1 MTGVHPIPMVRVNLK
16 DDDIARERYHCLLI
30 SFGPSNGD
38 GDDLDSHAAGLSMI
52 ERFGC
57 SPSGSHT
64 R

>member
-1 MTGVHPIPMVRVNLK
+1 MVRVNLK
-16 DDDIARERYHCLLI
+16 DDDIAREGYHCLLI
-30 SFGPSNGD
+30 SFGPSDGD